1 MTARLD
7 WQAFVSRSFPDS
19 ARHDFRVLKAYE
31 AYVNTCS
38 EEQRDRRGEADALR
52 VWEGEGGAG

>member
-1 MTARLD
+1 VTVRLD
-7 WQAFVSRSFPDS
+7 WQAFVSRSSPGS

-31 AYVNTCS
+31 AYVKTCS

-52 VWEGEGGAG
+52 VWEAEGGG